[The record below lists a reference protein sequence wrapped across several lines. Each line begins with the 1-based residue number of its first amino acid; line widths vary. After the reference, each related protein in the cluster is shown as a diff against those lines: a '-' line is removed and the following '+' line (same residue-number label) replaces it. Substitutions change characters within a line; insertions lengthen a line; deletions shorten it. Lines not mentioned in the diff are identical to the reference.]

1 METKSDD
8 LPIILTL
15 RKFPFIPSFD
25 EQFSRKFT
33 TLKKSDP
40 LIPLNEFL
48 TTHCQSVKALICV
61 GGGVKK
67 KDIAVCNAG
76 TVYSEDIAEFAVG
89 LLLDVLRRISSAD
102 RFVRSGFW
110 PVEGK
115 FPRVG
120 IVGLG
125 SIGSEVAKRLE

>member
-61 GGGVKK
+61 GGGGGTPVQIETPNCLPSLGCILT
-67 KDIAVCNAG
+67 DSAG
-76 TVYSEDIAEFAVG
+76 
-89 LLLDVLRRISSAD
+89 LDHIDL
-102 RFVRSGFW
+102 
-110 PVEGK
+110 VE
-115 FPRVG
+115 
-120 IVGLG
+120 
-125 SIGSEVAKRLE
+125 